1 MEHLEKYVGHLVRLN
16 QDVFQRIIALARQQG
31 ITPDNRFLVATVNRR
46 LRKLICYGANFC
58 ITVSVSEVVLV

>member
-1 MEHLEKYVGHLVRLN
+1 MEQLDKYVGQLVRLKT
-16 QDVFQRIIALARQQG
+16 DVFQRIIALARRQG

-46 LRKLICYGANFC
+46 LRKLICYGANFR